1 MGQASERIEVADAL
15 RGVAVAGIILYHA
28 VESFNAFYPDA
39 RFTLACDEDV
49 FGIATLLLSGKMYG
63 IFALLFGLTFH
74 IMLSRSMSRWRF
86 AWRMVLLFVI
96 GMVNIAVYD
105 GDILTSY
112 ALCGLLLILCSR
124 LSNRWLWVLT
134 VLVLAQP
141 FELWQL
147 LSGWTMPTDWIWSD
161 YALLA
166 QHHQES
172 GFWQNVVMNVRYAFV
187 ANMGYFTFTGRLT
200 QTFGLFL
207 LGLLF
212 GRTRMFCNEGQN
224 LLVWKLILVA
234 GCLAIGVWSM
244 WSPLLSNQQPTPII
258 QYLSPIFNLAVLL
271 TEISAIVLL
280 WYASARLRK
289 MLAPV
294 CTFGRMSLSNYL
306 LQSVIGCFLFY
317 GYGLGLYCVL
327 GRTYAIL
334 AGAGM
339 VILQIVVTCLWARRH
354 QRGPA
359 ESLWRKGTYMG
370 TKTPSPTPLS

>member
-1 MGQASERIEVADAL
+1 
-15 RGVAVAGIILYHA
+15 
-28 VESFNAFYPDA
+28 
-39 RFTLACDEDV
+39 
-49 FGIATLLLSGKMYG
+49 
-63 IFALLFGLTFH
+63 
-74 IMLSRSMSRWRF
+74 
-86 AWRMVLLFVI
+86 
-96 GMVNIAVYD
+96 
-105 GDILTSY
+105 
-112 ALCGLLLILCSR
+112 LILCSR

-234 GCLAIGVWSM
+234 GCLVIGVWSM

-334 AGAGM
+334 AGAGI

-359 ESLWRKGTYMG
+359 EALWRKGTYMG
-370 TKTPSPTPLS
+370 AKAPSPTRLP

>member
-1 MGQASERIEVADAL
+1 M

-39 RFTLACDEDV
+39 RFTLACDADV

-147 LSGWTMPTDWIWSD
+147 LSGWTMPSDWIWSD

-172 GFWQNVVMNVRYAFV
+172 GFWQNVVMNVR
-187 ANMGYFTFTGRLT
+187 
-200 QTFGLFL
+200 
-207 LGLLF
+207 
-212 GRTRMFCNEGQN
+212 
-224 LLVWKLILVA
+224 
-234 GCLAIGVWSM
+234 
-244 WSPLLSNQQPTPII
+244 
-258 QYLSPIFNLAVLL
+258 
-271 TEISAIVLL
+271 
-280 WYASARLRK
+280 
-289 MLAPV
+289 
-294 CTFGRMSLSNYL
+294 
-306 LQSVIGCFLFY
+306 
-317 GYGLGLYCVL
+317 
-327 GRTYAIL
+327 
-334 AGAGM
+334 
-339 VILQIVVTCLWARRH
+339 
-354 QRGPA
+354 
-359 ESLWRKGTYMG
+359 
-370 TKTPSPTPLS
+370 

>member
-39 RFTLACDEDV
+39 RFTLACDADV

-147 LSGWTMPTDWIWSD
+147 LSGWTMPSDWIWSD

-207 LGLLF
+207 LGVLF
-212 GRTRMFCNEGQN
+212 GRIRMFCNEGKN
-224 LLVWKLILVA
+224 LLVWKLVLVA
-234 GCLAIGVWSM
+234 GCLAIGVWCL
-244 WSPLLSNQQPTPII
+244 WTPLLSNQQPTPII

-327 GRTYAIL
+327 GR
-334 AGAGM
+334 
-339 VILQIVVTCLWARRH
+339 
-354 QRGPA
+354 P
-359 ESLWRKGTYMG
+359 
-370 TKTPSPTPLS
+370 

>member
-147 LSGWTMPTDWIWSD
+147 LSGWTMPSDWIWSD

-234 GCLAIGVWSM
+234 GCLVIGVWSM
-244 WSPLLSNQQPTPII
+244 WSPLLSNQQCTGMHLRPDEPKQLSAAVGDRMFPFLRLRLGTLLCFRAYLCDTCGCGYGDISDCRYLPLGSPPPAWSCRGAVEEGDVHGSKSLISDPTPIE
-258 QYLSPIFNLAVLL
+258 SGA
-271 TEISAIVLL
+271 IS
-280 WYASARLRK
+280 
-289 MLAPV
+289 
-294 CTFGRMSLSNYL
+294 C
-306 LQSVIGCFLFY
+306 Y
-317 GYGLGLYCVL
+317 GYAACAHAH
-327 GRTYAIL
+327 TY
-334 AGAGM
+334 
-339 VILQIVVTCLWARRH
+339 
-354 QRGPA
+354 
-359 ESLWRKGTYMG
+359 
-370 TKTPSPTPLS
+370 